1 MIRNLEITGFRGFER
16 FEMSDLGRVNLLV
29 GPNNSGKTTILEAI
43 EILLSWG
50 QLERIWAAS
59 RRRGEH
65 FWEDSG
71 HPSAPEVDVCHL
83 FRGHVIEQGRSFRI
97 ATNGQDELG
106 AVTVQIVKLS
116 RSDGLQSVL
125 FPSHD
130 DEQRVGDRALQ
141 MNWAGTTTVDVKI
154 PLTLRG
160 GITREWLRRVSSS
173 NDESMPDHG
182 PQGLQFVTTSSLD
195 VYSIV
200 TAYEAI
206 VLTPDEDLVIEALNI
221 IEPTIERIA
230 PVGTQKRFGSS
241 QRSGIV
247 AKMTGGHGPVPIGS
261 LGEGI
266 WRMLGLTL
274 ALARAKDGILLVD
287 EIDTGLHYTVLAD
300 MWKLVSETAH
310 RLNIQVFATTHS
322 RDACES
328 LATLARNAS
337 PSRSEVTIQRI
348 EPGKQRA
355 VAFSAKEIVIAA
367 ERGIEVR

>member
-1 MIRNLEITGFRGFER
+1 MIRNLEITGFRRFQR
-16 FEMSDLGRVNLLV
+16 FEMSGLGRVNLLV

-43 EILLSWG
+43 EILTSRGHLDG
-50 QLERIWAAS
+50 VWAAT
-59 RRRGEH
+59 RRRGEQLWDDAGQH
-65 FWEDSG
+65 SK
-71 HPSAPEVDVCHL
+71 PEVDVCHL
-83 FRGHVIEQGRSFRI
+83 FNGHILERGRSFKI
-97 ATNGQDELG
+97 ATDREDDLG
-106 AVTVQIVKLS
+106 SVTVQIVKLS
-116 RSDGLQSVL
+116 L
-125 FPSHD
+125 D
-130 DEQRVGDRALQ
+130 DEVQRLLVQASDDEAGMSPNALHLD
-141 MNWAGTTTVDVKI
+141 WIGARPVDVEI

-160 GITREWLRRVSSS
+160 GVTRDWVRRYPSTI
-173 NDESMPDHG
+173 DESIRG
-182 PQGLQFVTTSSLD
+182 RGRQGLQFVTTSSLELS
-195 VYSIV
+195 SIV
-200 TAYEAI
+200 TAFEGI

-221 IEPTIERIA
+221 IEPEIERIA
-230 PVGTQKRFGSS
+230 PVGTQKRLGSS

-300 MWKLVSETAH
+300 MWKLISETAH
-310 RLNIQVFATTHS
+310 RLDIQVFATTHS

-337 PSRSEVTIQRI
+337 PSANDVTIQRI

-355 VAFSAKEIVIAA
+355 VAFNAKEIVIAA
-367 ERGIEVR
+367 KRGIEVR